1 MRVCLLC
8 YRGNPFC
15 GGQGVYL
22 YSLSRALAG
31 RGHEV
36 TILVG
41 PPYPHPTPWAR
52 VERIPNH
59 QYWGKRRH
67 FLPNGN
73 PLGILRPLEFLE
85 FSSSRL
91 GYFPEPLAF
100 SLRAWRRFS
109 MLHRETPYDIVHDV
123 ETLGYGLLG
132 IRWQG
137 VPVVSTVHHPLT
149 LDLISHLGKARSWK
163 ERYYNVVFFPLIM
176 QGIVARRIE
185 GIITSSEAGIMEIER
200 AFRVRRESI
209 HLVHTGVDLEVF
221 SPNPSVEKVP
231 GRVLFV
237 GNAQDPRKGIRLLLE
252 ALRLLPD
259 GVTLVIVDER
269 EPKKPYAPAMVRQ
282 MGLGERVVFTGR
294 VTQEELVDHYRR
306 ANVLV
311 LPSFFEGFGLP
322 VVEALGC
329 GTPVV
334 VTDAGSLPEVVGEG
348 EGGFIVPTG
357 DSRALASA
365 IERITRDP
373 SLAREM
379 GSKGRKRMERL
390 FSWDRTASHTEKV
403 YEIAAERCRAKG
415 KEEG

>member
-1 MRVCLLC
+1 MAR
-8 YRGNPFC
+8 
-15 GGQGVYL
+15 
-22 YSLSRALAG
+22 

-52 VERIPNH
+52 VERIPNS
-59 QYWGKRRH
+59 QYWGKRRD
-67 FLPNGN
+67 FLPNDN
-73 PLGILRPLEFLE
+73 PLRILRPLEFLE

-109 MLHRETPYDIVHDV
+109 MLHKETPYDIVHDV

-149 LDLISHLGKARSWK
+149 LDLISHLAKARSWK

-185 GIITSSEAGIMEIER
+185 GIITSSEAGIREIEK

-221 SPNPSVEKVP
+221 SPNPDVEKVP

-237 GNAQDPRKGIRLLLE
+237 GNAQDPRKGIRVVLE
-252 ALRLLPD
+252 ALRLLPE
-259 GVTLVIVDER
+259 GVKLVIVDEG
-269 EPKKPYAPAMVRQ
+269 EPHKPYAPALVRQ
-282 MGLGERVVFTGR
+282 MGLGGRVVFTGR
-294 VTQEELVDHYRR
+294 LTQEELVDHYRR
-306 ANVLV
+306 ASVLV
-311 LPSFFEGFGLP
+311 LPSAFEGFGLP

-334 VTDAGSLPEVVGEG
+334 VTDGGSLPEVVGEG
-348 EGGFIVPTG
+348 EGGFIVPRG
-357 DSRALASA
+357 DSRALADA

-373 SLAREM
+373 SLARDM
-379 GSKGRKRMERL
+379 GNKGRKRMERL
-390 FSWDRTASHTEKV
+390 FSWDRTASHTEEV